1 MEGCNNLMRM
11 ATNACD
17 TTKKF
22 SSKFEG
28 HELVLEQLL
37 GPTKIKNSLFRQF
50 SLIAAGSEAN

>member
-1 MEGCNNLMRM
+1 MRM

-17 TTKKF
+17 TTKKL

-28 HELVLEQLL
+28 HELVLGQLL